1 MNSNGKAEV
10 DVEKQTT
17 VESDKQTIAKEQRE
31 VENELKFAES
41 KVGGNEGSCESKS
54 ESKSECKSECKS
66 ESNGKCSGGSKSECE
81 QGNAEQTL
89 EGDMSETAKKLADAE
104 AKIAETNDKYVRLA
118 AEFDNYRRRVAKEKL
133 ELISTASEDVIKGIL
148 PVLDDCYRALK
159 VLRESDAPVSAI
171 EGTELILNKL
181 TAFLKIKGLAMIEAK
196 GKEFNTD
203 DMEAVTQFPVEDKA
217 QKGKVIDVVQDGY
230 TLNGKVIRFAKVVV
244 GA

>member
-10 DVEKQTT
+10 EVEKQST
-17 VESDKQTIAKEQRE
+17 VESDKQTIANEQRE

-41 KVGGNEGSCESKS
+41 KIDGNDASCEC
-54 ESKSECKSECKS
+54 E
-66 ESNGKCSGGSKSECE
+66 NGD
-81 QGNAEQTL
+81 AEQTA
-89 EGDMSETAKKLADAE
+89 ENEVSEVEKKLADAE

-133 ELISTASEDVIKGIL
+133 DLISTASEDVIKGIL
-148 PVLDDCYRALK
+148 PVLDDCYRALN

-181 TAFLKIKGLAMIEAK
+181 TAFLKMKGLTMIEAK

-203 DMEAVTQFPVEDKA
+203 DMEAVTQFPVEDKE

-230 TLNGKVIRFAKVVV
+230 MLNGKVIRFAKVVV

>member
-10 DVEKQTT
+10 EVEKQST
-17 VESDKQTIAKEQRE
+17 VESDKQTIANEQRE

-41 KVGGNEGSCESKS
+41 KIDGNDASCE
-54 ESKSECKSECKS
+54 
-66 ESNGKCSGGSKSECE
+66 CE
-81 QGNAEQTL
+81 TGDAEQTA
-89 EGDMSETAKKLADAE
+89 ENEVSEAEKKLADAE

-133 ELISTASEDVIKGIL
+133 DLISTASEDVIKGIL
-148 PVLDDCYRALK
+148 PVLDDCYRALN

-181 TAFLKIKGLAMIEAK
+181 TAFLKMKGLTMIEAK

-203 DMEAVTQFPVEDKA
+203 DMEAVTQFPVEDKE

-230 TLNGKVIRFAKVVV
+230 MLNGKVIRFAKVVV

>member
-10 DVEKQTT
+10 EVEKQST
-17 VESDKQTIAKEQRE
+17 VESDKQTIANEQRE

-41 KVGGNEGSCESKS
+41 KIDGNDASCE
-54 ESKSECKSECKS
+54 
-66 ESNGKCSGGSKSECE
+66 CE
-81 QGNAEQTL
+81 TGDAEQTA
-89 EGDMSETAKKLADAE
+89 ENEVSEVEKKLADAE

-133 ELISTASEDVIKGIL
+133 DLISTASEDVIKGIL
-148 PVLDDCYRALK
+148 PVLDDCYRALN

-181 TAFLKIKGLAMIEAK
+181 MAFLKMKGLTMIEAK

-203 DMEAVTQFPVEDKA
+203 DMEAVTQFPVEDKE

-230 TLNGKVIRFAKVVV
+230 MLNGKVIRFAKVVV